1 MPGKTQVLY
10 PITDYISD
18 DQFSEHHKASL
29 AAVSAGVIPKNC
41 KEAFADKRWNKAVKG
56 EVHALELNCT
66 WDVVDLPPGKKSIG
80 SKWVFTIKYN
90 ADRTIERYKARLV
103 CCGNHQVECVA
114 YEETFAPVAKMDT
127 VRTLLEVAVAKN
139 WEVHQMDVSNAFL
152 HGDLEEEVYM
162 ILPPGFHSEEPGKVC
177 RLRKSLYGLKQ
188 APRCWFEKLTEAL
201 NSFGFVQS
209 YEDYSLF
216 CYEKDGRYVRV
227 LIYVDDLIVA
237 GNDHEML
244 ERFKKYMSKCFLMK
258 DLGRAKYFLG
268 IEIARGAEGMFCRRE
283 SMHWIL

>member
-1 MPGKTQVLY
+1 M
-10 PITDYISD
+10 
-18 DQFSEHHKASL
+18 
-29 AAVSAGVIPKNC
+29 
-41 KEAFADKRWNKAVKG
+41 
-56 EVHALELNCT
+56 
-66 WDVVDLPPGKKSIG
+66 
-80 SKWVFTIKYN
+80 
-90 ADRTIERYKARLV
+90 
-103 CCGNHQVECVA
+103 
-114 YEETFAPVAKMDT
+114 
-127 VRTLLEVAVAKN
+127 
-139 WEVHQMDVSNAFL
+139 
-152 HGDLEEEVYM
+152 
-162 ILPPGFHSEEPGKVC
+162 
-177 RLRKSLYGLKQ
+177 YGLKQ

-201 NSFGFVQS
+201 KSFGFVQS